1 MLAHQ
6 IHQRQKK
13 WLDSKDAKYK
23 KTEKTT
29 RYLRS
34 LGHTVIEMW
43 EYRYRHLLRHNPAL
57 RTFVANKRSTTPQ
70 RKMSEKELLREVTTD
85 RLFGMLEGLHRHV
98 TVDQRE

>member
-1 MLAHQ
+1 
-6 IHQRQKK
+6 
-13 WLDSKDAKYK
+13 
-23 KTEKTT
+23 
-29 RYLRS
+29 
-34 LGHTVIEMW
+34 MW

-98 TVDQRE
+98 TCRSERVKKSCVNHNFSLKIIQESTTPMASLG